1 MAADAA
7 QGPASVTEYIQHHLT
22 NWSWQFGQN
31 SFWTLNLDSLFWSAL
46 MGLLFLGSFAVAV
59 RLTKRSI
66 DQPPTGFRKYAEGVV
81 TMVDNSV
88 KDSMHVSSP
97 LIAPLAI
104 TIFCLVLFM
113 NAIDLFPV
121 DFWSTVVAERGIG
134 LEQFKSV
141 ATTDP
146 NITFGMAITVFL
158 LVQYFSF
165 KVKGVGGYAKE
176 FFFHPFDHWA
186 LAPVNVLLNLVEQ
199 IARPVSLAL
208 RLFGNMFAGE
218 LVMILIGLFALT
230 QGWPTGGGAV
240 MAWIGQFGAGII
252 WGSFHVII
260 VLLQAFIFMMLTI
273 VYLSMAHQRGDH

>member
-1 MAADAA
+1 MAAAA
-7 QGPASVTEYIQHHLT
+7 PAGPATVTEYIQHHLT
-22 NWSWQFGQN
+22 NWSWQFGRN
-31 SFWTLNLDSLFWSAL
+31 PFWTLNLDSLFWSAL
-46 MGLLFLGSFAVAV
+46 MALLFLGSFAVAV
-59 RLTKRSI
+59 RTAKRSV
-66 DQPPTGFRKYAEGVV
+66 DKVPTGFQKYAEGVV
-81 TMVDNSV
+81 VMVDNSV

-113 NAIDLFPV
+113 NAVDLFPV
-121 DFWSTVVAERGIG
+121 DWWSTVVAERGVG

-165 KVKGVGGYAKE
+165 KMKGAGGYARE
-176 FFFHPFDHWA
+176 FLFHPFDHWA
-186 LAPVNVLLNLVEQ
+186 LAPFNILLNLVEQ
-199 IARPVSLAL
+199 VARPVSLAL
-208 RLFGNMFAGE
+208 RLFGNMYAGE
-218 LVMILIGLFALT
+218 LVMILIGLFALAR
-230 QGWPTGGGAV
+230 GWPTHAGVASL
-240 MAWIGQFGAGII
+240 WLLQFVLGVL

-273 VYLSMAHQRGDH
+273 VYLSMAHEHSH

>member
-7 QGPASVTEYIQHHLT
+7 RGPASVTEYIQHHLT

-46 MGLLFLGSFAVAV
+46 MALLFLGSFAVAV

-66 DQPPTGFRKYAEGVV
+66 DKPPTGFRKYAEGVV

-88 KDSMHVSSP
+88 KDSMHVSNP

-104 TIFCLVLFM
+104 TIFCLILFM

-121 DFWSTVVAERGIG
+121 DWWSTIVAERGAG
-134 LEQFKSV
+134 LERFKSV

-230 QGWPTGGGAV
+230 GGWPTRGGV
-240 MAWIGQFGAGII
+240 MLAWAGQFIAGTLWGA
-252 WGSFHVII
+252 FHVII

>member
-66 DQPPTGFRKYAEGVV
+66 DKPPTGFRKYAEGVV

-121 DFWSTVVAERGIG
+121 DWWSTVVAERGVG
-134 LEQFKSV
+134 LERFKSV

-158 LVQYFSF
+158 LVQYYS
-165 KVKGVGGYAKE
+165 VRMKGAGGYARE
-176 FFFHPFDHWA
+176 FLFHPFDHWA
-186 LAPVNVLLNLVEQ
+186 LAPFNILLNLVEQ
-199 IARPVSLAL
+199 VARPVSLAL
-208 RLFGNMFAGE
+208 RLFGNMYAGE
-218 LVMILIGLFALT
+218 LVMILIGLFALSK
-230 QGWPTGGGAV
+230 GWPFSVGA
-240 MAWIGQFGAGII
+240 ASLWLLQFVLGFL
-252 WGSFHVII
+252 WGTFHVII

-273 VYLSMAHQRGDH
+273 VYLSMAHEHSH

>member
-1 MAADAA
+1 MAAEAT
-7 QGPASVTEYIQHHLT
+7 QGPATVTEYIQHHLT
-22 NWSWQFGQN
+22 NWTWQFGD
-31 SFWTLNLDSLFWSAL
+31 SPFWTLNLDSLFWSAL
-46 MGLLFLGSFAVAV
+46 MGLLFLGSFAIAIGMS
-59 RLTKRSI
+59 KRSI
-66 DQPPTGFRKYAEGVV
+66 DKPPTGFRKYAEGVV
-81 TMVDNSV
+81 TMVDNNV

-113 NAIDLFPV
+113 NAVDLFPV
-121 DFWSTVVAERGIG
+121 DWWSTVVAERGAG
-134 LEQFKSV
+134 LEHFKSV

-165 KVKGVGGYAKE
+165 KMKGAAGYAKE
-176 FFFHPFDHWA
+176 FLFHPFDHWA
-186 LAPVNVLLNLVEQ
+186 LIPFNILLNLVEQ

-208 RLFGNMFAGE
+208 RLFGNMYAGE

-230 QGWPTGGGAV
+230 KGWPTGVGTAGLWAL
-240 MAWIGQFGAGII
+240 QFLLGFL
-252 WGSFHVII
+252 WGTFHVII

-273 VYLSMAHQRGDH
+273 VYLSMAHEHSH

>member
-1 MAADAA
+1 MAAEVT
-7 QGPASVTEYIQHHLT
+7 QGPATATEYIQHHLT
-22 NWSWQFGQN
+22 NWTWQFGD
-31 SFWTLNLDSLFWSAL
+31 SPFWTLNLDSLFWSAL
-46 MGLLFLGSFAVAV
+46 MGLLFLGSFAAAV
-59 RLTKRSI
+59 RMSKRSV
-66 DQPPTGFRKYAEGVV
+66 DAAPTGFRKYAEGVV
-81 TMVDNSV
+81 TMVDNNV

-113 NAIDLFPV
+113 NAVDLFPV
-121 DFWSTVVAERGIG
+121 DWWSTVVAERGAG
-134 LEQFKSV
+134 LEHFKSV

-165 KVKGVGGYAKE
+165 KMKGAAGYAKE
-176 FFFHPFDHWA
+176 FLFHPFDHWA
-186 LAPVNVLLNLVEQ
+186 LMPFNILLNLVEQ

-208 RLFGNMFAGE
+208 RLFGNMYAGE

-230 QGWPTGGGAV
+230 KGWPTGVGTAGLWV
-240 MAWIGQFGAGII
+240 LQFGLGFL
-252 WGSFHVII
+252 WGTFHVII

-273 VYLSMAHQRGDH
+273 VYLSMAHEHSH

>member
-1 MAADAA
+1 MAAEAA
-7 QGPASVTEYIQHHLT
+7 HGPASITEYIQHHLT
-22 NWSWQFGQN
+22 NWSWQFGN
-31 SFWTLNLDSLFWSAL
+31 SPFWTLNLDSLLLSAL
-46 MGLLFLGSFAVAV
+46 MGILFLSAFAIAL
-59 RLTKRSI
+59 RTSKRDI
-66 DQPPTGFRKYAEGVV
+66 DKPPTGFQKYAEGVV
-81 TMVDNSV
+81 EMVDNNV
-88 KDSMHVSSP
+88 KDNMHSAGP

-104 TIFCLVLFM
+104 TIFCLILFM

-121 DFWSTVVAERGIG
+121 DLWSTVVAERGFG
-134 LEQFKSV
+134 LEFFKSV

-165 KVKGVGGYAKE
+165 RMKGVGGYAKE
-176 FFFHPFDHWA
+176 FFFHPFNHWA
-186 LAPVNVLLNLVEQ
+186 LAPVNVLLNLVEH

-230 QGWPTGGGAV
+230 GGWPTRGGVILG
-240 MAWIGQFGAGII
+240 WIGQFVAGTLWGA
-252 WGSFHVII
+252 FHVII

-273 VYLSMAHQRGDH
+273 VYLSMAHQHDEH

>member
-1 MAADAA
+1 MAAEATP
-7 QGPASVTEYIQHHLT
+7 GPASVTEYIQHHLT
-22 NWSWQFGQN
+22 NWSWRFGQS

-46 MGLLFLGSFAVAV
+46 MGLLFLGSFAIAV
-59 RLTKRSI
+59 RTGKRSMN
-66 DQPPTGFRKYAEGVV
+66 QAPTGFQKYAEGVV

-113 NAIDLFPV
+113 NAVDLFPV
-121 DFWSTVVAERGIG
+121 DWWSTVVAERGVG
-134 LEQFKSV
+134 LQTFKSV

-146 NITFGMAITVFL
+146 NITFGMAISVFL
-158 LVQYFSF
+158 LVQFFSF
-165 KVKGVGGYAKE
+165 KIKGVGGYARE
-176 FFFHPFDHWA
+176 FLFHPFNHWA
-186 LAPVNVLLNLVEQ
+186 LAPFNILLNLVEQ

-208 RLFGNMFAGE
+208 RLFGNMYAGE
-218 LVMILIGLFALT
+218 LVMILIGLFALAK
-230 QGWPTGGGAV
+230 GWPTHVGA
-240 MAWIGQFGAGII
+240 ASLWLLQFVLGLL

-273 VYLSMAHQRGDH
+273 VYLSLAHEHSH

>member
-1 MAADAA
+1 MAAEAT
-7 QGPASVTEYIQHHLT
+7 QGPASVTDYIQHHLT
-22 NWSWQFGQN
+22 NWSWQFGH
-31 SFWTLNLDSLFWSAL
+31 SAFWTLNLDSLFWSAL

-59 RLTKRSI
+59 RTGKRSL
-66 DQPPTGFRKYAEGVV
+66 DRAPSGFQKYAEGVV
-81 TMVDNSV
+81 TMVDNNV

-121 DFWSTVVAERGIG
+121 DWWSTVVAERGVG
-134 LEQFKSV
+134 LESFKSV
-141 ATTDP
+141 ATADP

-158 LVQYFSF
+158 LVQYFSI
-165 KVKGVGGYAKE
+165 KMKGAGGYAKE
-176 FFFHPFDHWA
+176 FLFHPFNHWA
-186 LAPVNVLLNLVEQ
+186 LAPFNILLNLVEQ

-208 RLFGNMFAGE
+208 RLFGNMYAGE
-218 LVMILIGLFALT
+218 LVMILIGLFALSK
-230 QGWPTGGGAV
+230 GWPTHVGTASLWV
-240 MAWIGQFGAGII
+240 LQFILGLL

-273 VYLSMAHQRGDH
+273 VYLSLAHEHGH

>member
-1 MAADAA
+1 MAAEAA
-7 QGPASVTEYIQHHLT
+7 PGPATVTEYIQHHLT

-46 MGLLFLGSFAVAV
+46 MGIVFLSAFALAL
-59 RLTKRSI
+59 RTSKRDI
-66 DQPPTGFRKYAEGVV
+66 DKPPTGFRKYAEGVV
-81 TMVDNSV
+81 TMVDNNV

-104 TIFCLVLFM
+104 TIFCLVMFM
-113 NAIDLFPV
+113 NAVDLFPV
-121 DFWSTVVAERGIG
+121 DFWSTVVAERGFHF
-134 LEQFKSV
+134 EHFKSV

-158 LVQYFSF
+158 LVQFYSF
-165 KVKGVGGYAKE
+165 KMKGVAGYGKE
-176 FFFHPFDHWA
+176 FLFHPFNHWA
-186 LAPVNVLLNLVEQ
+186 LIPFNILLNLVEQ

-208 RLFGNMFAGE
+208 RLFGNMYAGE

-230 QGWPTGGGAV
+230 MSWPKSLWVGWWWFVQILMGTAWGA
-240 MAWIGQFGAGII
+240 
-252 WGSFHVII
+252 FHVII

-273 VYLSMAHQRGDH
+273 VYLSMAHQHDEH

>member
-7 QGPASVTEYIQHHLT
+7 SGPATVTEYIQHHLT

-46 MGLLFLGSFAVAV
+46 MGLLFLASFAIAV
-59 RLTKRSI
+59 RTSKRSI
-66 DQPPTGFRKYAEGVV
+66 DKAPTGFQKYAEGVV
-81 TMVDNSV
+81 TMVDNNV
-88 KDSMHVSSP
+88 KDSMHVASP

-113 NAIDLFPV
+113 NAVDLFPV
-121 DFWSTVVAERGIG
+121 DFWSTLVAERGIG
-134 LEQFKSV
+134 LENFKSV

-146 NITFGMAITVFL
+146 NITFGMALTVFL

-165 KVKGVGGYAKE
+165 KMKGAGGYAKE
-176 FFFHPFDHWA
+176 FLFHPFDHWA
-186 LAPVNVLLNLVEQ
+186 LAPFNILLNLVEQ

-208 RLFGNMFAGE
+208 RLFGNMYAGE
-218 LVMILIGLFALT
+218 LVMILIGLFALSK
-230 QGWPTGGGAV
+230 GWPIHVGAASLWV
-240 MAWIGQFGAGII
+240 LQFILGIL

-273 VYLSMAHQRGDH
+273 VYLSMAHEHSH

>member
-1 MAADAA
+1 MAAEAT
-7 QGPASVTEYIQHHLT
+7 QGPTTVTEYIQHHLT
-22 NWSWQFGQN
+22 NWSWQFGQS

-46 MGLLFLGSFAVAV
+46 MGLLFLGSFAIAV
-59 RLTKRSI
+59 RTSKRSI
-66 DQPPTGFRKYAEGVV
+66 DKAPTGFQKYAEGVV
-81 TMVDNSV
+81 AMVDNNV

-121 DFWSTVVAERGIG
+121 DFWSTVIAERGVG
-134 LEQFKSV
+134 LENFKSV

-158 LVQYFSF
+158 LVQYYSF
-165 KVKGVGGYAKE
+165 KMKGAGGYAKE
-176 FFFHPFDHWA
+176 FLFHPFDHWA
-186 LAPVNVLLNLVEQ
+186 LAPFNILLNLVEQ

-208 RLFGNMFAGE
+208 RLFGNMYAGE
-218 LVMILIGLFALT
+218 LVMILIGLFALSK
-230 QGWPTGGGAV
+230 GWPFSVGAASLWV
-240 MAWIGQFGAGII
+240 LQFILGIL

-273 VYLSMAHQRGDH
+273 VYLSMAHEHSH

>member
-1 MAADAA
+1 MAPEAA
-7 QGPASVTEYIQHHLT
+7 HGPATVTEYIQHHLT
-22 NWSWQFGQN
+22 NWSWQFGPS

-46 MGLLFLGSFAVAV
+46 MGLVFLASFAIAV
-59 RLTKRSI
+59 RTGKRSV
-66 DQPPTGFRKYAEGVV
+66 DQAPTGFQKYAEGVV
-81 TMVDNSV
+81 TMVDNNV

-121 DFWSTVVAERGIG
+121 DWWSTIVAERGVG
-134 LEQFKSV
+134 LESFKSV

-158 LVQYFSF
+158 LVQYFN
-165 KVKGVGGYAKE
+165 VKMKGFGYVKE
-176 FFFHPFDHWA
+176 FLFHPFNHWA
-186 LAPVNVLLNLVEQ
+186 LAPFNILLNLVEQ

-208 RLFGNMFAGE
+208 RLFGNMYAGE
-218 LVMILIGLFALT
+218 LVMILIGLFALAK
-230 QGWPTGGGAV
+230 GWPTHVDSAGLWV
-240 MAWIGQFGAGII
+240 LQFVLGLL

-273 VYLSMAHQRGDH
+273 VYLSMAHEQSH

>member
-1 MAADAA
+1 MAAEAA
-7 QGPASVTEYIQHHLT
+7 HGPATITDYIQHHLT
-22 NWSWQFGQN
+22 NWSWQFGD
-31 SFWTLNLDSLFWSAL
+31 SPFWTLNLDSLLLSAL
-46 MGLLFLGSFAVAV
+46 MGVLFLAVFAIA
-59 RLTKRSI
+59 LSTSKRDI
-66 DQPPTGFRKYAEGVV
+66 DKAPTGFQKYAEGVV
-81 TMVDNSV
+81 EMVDNNV
-88 KDSMHVSSP
+88 KDNLHSPGP

-104 TIFCLVLFM
+104 TIFCLILFM

-121 DFWSTVVAERGIG
+121 DLWSTVVAERGFG
-134 LEQFKSV
+134 LEYFKSV

-165 KVKGVGGYAKE
+165 KMKGVGGYAKE
-176 FFFHPFDHWA
+176 FFFHPFNHWA
-186 LAPVNVLLNLVEQ
+186 LAPVNVLLNTVEH

-230 QGWPTGGGAV
+230 GGWPTHGGV
-240 MAWIGQFGAGII
+240 ILAWIGQFIAGTLWGA
-252 WGSFHVII
+252 FHVII

-273 VYLSMAHQRGDH
+273 VYLSMAHAHDEH

>member
-1 MAADAA
+1 MAAEAA
-7 QGPASVTEYIQHHLT
+7 HAPASVTEYIQHHLQ
-22 NWSWQFGQN
+22 NWTWQFGN
-31 SFWTLNLDSLFWSAL
+31 SPFWTLDVDSLLWSAL
-46 MGLLFLGSFAVAV
+46 MGVLFLVAFAIAL
-59 RLTKRSI
+59 RTSRRSI
-66 DQPPTGFRKYAEGVV
+66 DRAPTGFQKYAEGVV
-81 TMVDNSV
+81 EMVDNNV
-88 KDSMHVSSP
+88 KDTLHSPGP

-121 DFWSTVVAERGIG
+121 DLWSTVVAERGFG
-134 LEQFKSV
+134 LEFFKSV

-146 NITFGMAITVFL
+146 NITFGIALSVFV

-165 KVKGVGGYAKE
+165 KMKGAGGYAKE
-176 FFFHPFDHWA
+176 FLFHPFNHWA
-186 LAPVNVLLNLVEQ
+186 LAPFNIVLNTVEQ

-208 RLFGNMFAGE
+208 RLFGNMYAGE

-230 QGWPTGGGAV
+230 QGWPTHVGA
-240 MAWIGQFGAGII
+240 IGLWLLQFVLGLL

-273 VYLSMAHQRGDH
+273 VYLSMAHEHGDH